1 MSGLLSSLFHDFFTK
16 NIQEA
21 QTDGCSDGFFLR
33 FFRRRSAEN
42 PEFHREILPLIPHTG
57 TMFTK
62 NIMEEFLLRFY
73 ACVVKNTSIKN
84 FVQVFICVSTMK
96 EMNFD
101 RWILL

>member
-1 MSGLLSSLFHDFFTK
+1 MAFFFGSFAE
-16 NIQEA
+16 EA
-21 QTDGCSDGFFLR
+21 LR
-33 FFRRRSAEN
+33 PQSFTEKV
-42 PEFHREILPLIPHTG
+42 LPLIPHTG

-73 ACVVKNTSIKN
+73 ACVVKNTSIKH

-101 RWILL
+101 RCILL